1 MPGTEPSRPASPPG
15 GIRRVPTLAVVAVLV
30 ALAAVAAACGGG
42 SSGDGESDGAA
53 PSRPASSDLPADAG
67 AEPVAE
73 TSPGPLPEGCTLPPV
88 TLRLEAGGPA
98 AAGGPA
104 VTVTDAVAVRVPI
117 LPEADLTHSSREEL
131 IDAAAST
138 PLALYSL
145 FLADFPIDRSRLGG
159 FTSLK
164 PGPGQ
169 LLATLSIV
177 PTSPDGF
184 HTGDVADTADDFAYE
199 TVTTFAETQLVVLGG
214 DHPGALAG
222 YDDARGEVSILHVD
236 EQVLCVDIDL
246 EYTRDGEM
254 VYAGAGVIAAPIL
267 RANEDFFFT

>member
-1 MPGTEPSRPASPPG
+1 AGPASPPG
-15 GIRRVPTLAVVAVLV
+15 GTRRVPTLAVVAVLV
-30 ALAAVAAACGGG
+30 ALAALAAACGSG
-42 SSGDGESDGAA
+42 SSDAGDAEGT
-53 PSRPASSDLPADAG
+53 PSSLPADADVDDAAG
-67 AEPVAE
+67 NGTASADAAD
-73 TSPGPLPEGCTLPPV
+73 SLPEGCSLPPV

-104 VTVTDAVAVRVPI
+104 VTVSDAVAVRVPI
-117 LPEADLTHSSREEL
+117 LPGADLVHSSRDEL
-131 IDAAAST
+131 IDAAGST

-184 HTGDVADTADDFAYE
+184 HTGDVADTAGDFAYE

-214 DHPGALAG
+214 DHPGALAA
-222 YDDARGEVSILHVD
+222 YDDAGGEVRILHLD

-246 EYTRDGEM
+246 TYTRDGEM
-254 VYAGAGVIAAPIL
+254 VYAGAGVVAAPVL
-267 RANEDFFFT
+267 RANDDFFFT